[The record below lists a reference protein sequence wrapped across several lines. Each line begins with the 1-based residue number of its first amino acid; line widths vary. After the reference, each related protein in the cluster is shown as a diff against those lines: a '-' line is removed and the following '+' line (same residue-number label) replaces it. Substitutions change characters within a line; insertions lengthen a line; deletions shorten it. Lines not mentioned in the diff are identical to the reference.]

1 MRRFGA
7 LALLCAALLVAAA
20 GTAPPEPAG
29 YRTEDYKAP
38 TPLTLSGARVLST
51 ADAYKLWQDRDAAF
65 VDVLPQVPR
74 PAGLP
79 AGTLW
84 RPKPRSD
91 IPGSIWLPD
100 TGYGELA
107 PVMLDYFKRG
117 LRQATG
123 GDRDRYLV
131 IYCRNA
137 CWHSWN
143 AAKRALSLGYRHVAW
158 YREGMDGWVA
168 AGHPFEVR
176 QPVPR
181 PDVTLK
187 LESLNPNRTE

>member
-1 MRRFGA
+1 MRRCGA
-7 LALLCAALLVAAA
+7 LALLCAAMLVAAA
-20 GTAPPEPAG
+20 GPSPPEPAQ
-29 YRTEDYKAP
+29 YRTENYQAP
-38 TPLTLSGARVLST
+38 TPLTLAGARVLST
-51 ADAYKLWQDRDAAF
+51 GEAFKLWQDHEAAF

-79 AGTLW
+79 PGTIW

-100 TGYGELA
+100 TGYGALA
-107 PVMLDYFKRG
+107 PIMLRYFEQG
-117 LRQATG
+117 LQQATS
-123 GDRDRYLV
+123 GDKDRPLV
-131 IYCRNA
+131 FYCRDA

-143 AAKRALSLGYRHVAW
+143 AAKRAVSVGYTHVAW
-158 YREGMDGWVA
+158 YREGTEGWAA
-168 AGHPFEVR
+168 AGHTLEPR

-187 LESLNPNRTE
+187 PGSLSPAPTE